1 MSKTNLPPRVFLQTF
16 SGSLANKALFQERM
30 RGKRTAVFTN
40 HWNHRLSL
48 KTLKRN
54 PQNSLQ
60 NQIMADSFFCTY
72 PLHSPK
78 LLFFSIFQCFQISI
92 TKPVRVCNHVHY
104 HNFSLTKNFFF
115 FFFFFLFFFLS
126 ITTFDVKSHCLLE
139 SNEFSFVFWFWI
151 AQPLVSRVNSIS
163 WIKPKFVEI
172 LFIVGSFGFLNRF
185 SNG

>member
-60 NQIMADSFFCTY
+60 NQTMADSFFCTY
-72 PLHSPK
+72 PLHSSK

-104 HNFSLTKNFFF
+104 QNFSLTNFFF
-115 FFFFFLFFFLS
+115 SVDYNFWCEESLLAWIEWIFFCILILNC
-126 ITTFDVKSHCLLE
+126 TTSCF
-139 SNEFSFVFWFWI
+139 
-151 AQPLVSRVNSIS
+151 
-163 WIKPKFVEI
+163 
-172 LFIVGSFGFLNRF
+172 
-185 SNG
+185 